1 MVRLPIQYE
10 VKIIF
15 FFAGNATN
23 KSNSLSGGQS
33 AGPTFIVCTP
43 AQIDAAPAQ
52 ASSKRVAAAVNTA
65 WFHVFIEKEGV
76 AQNLLLLS

>member
-33 AGPTFIVCTP
+33 AGPTFIVCSKGFTTP
-43 AQIDAAPAQ
+43 AQINAAPAQ
-52 ASSKRVAAAVNTA
+52 PPAKRVAVAVNTPC
-65 WFHVFIEKEGV
+65 FMF
-76 AQNLLLLS
+76 